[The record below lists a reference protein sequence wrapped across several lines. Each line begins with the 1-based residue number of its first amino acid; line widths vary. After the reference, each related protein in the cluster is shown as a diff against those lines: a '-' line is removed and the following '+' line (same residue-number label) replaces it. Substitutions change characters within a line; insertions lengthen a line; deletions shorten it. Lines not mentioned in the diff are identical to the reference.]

1 MLIGCNSLSF
11 ATDRSDKDAIRMLA
25 KSGFDSVDYNLNK
38 YSVRDPLSSFWSM
51 SEDEHLAYASEL
63 KCVADEN
70 GMIIG
75 QVHSPYPTYFPDN
88 DKKKQVLEIQK
99 RAIQIAGALG
109 SPYIVVH
116 PNVPP
121 EAVTALQVEKA
132 IEDNFGYYKCL
143 FEDLKRANVKLGIE
157 NMFNWDRS
165 VDVPLP
171 TVAST
176 SDCMAYMVD
185 TLNNMCGENL
195 FVACLD
201 IGHAMLTGGG
211 DPARM
216 IDVLGSRLELLHIH
230 DNDGKRD
237 RHYIPFS
244 GIINW
249 GSVSKA
255 LVRNGY
261 KGVLSLEIKTDG
273 TEADTA
279 FAAAEKLNKLIE
291 KELYL

>member
-1 MLIGCNSLSF
+1 
-11 ATDRSDKDAIRMLA
+11 
-25 KSGFDSVDYNLNK
+25 
-38 YSVRDPLSSFWSM
+38 
-51 SEDEHLAYASEL
+51 
-63 KCVADEN
+63 
-70 GMIIG
+70 
-75 QVHSPYPTYFPDN
+75 
-88 DKKKQVLEIQK
+88 
-99 RAIQIAGALG
+99 
-109 SPYIVVH
+109 
-116 PNVPP
+116 
-121 EAVTALQVEKA
+121 
-132 IEDNFGYYKCL
+132 
-143 FEDLKRANVKLGIE
+143 
-157 NMFNWDRS
+157 MFNWDRS